1 MTLVSIAAG
10 AFCALATLLH
20 IASIAVVVAR
30 VRRPMHPSAILA
42 RDECI
47 SIVRPLCGIENFTES
62 TLASSFGLAC
72 RRYEVLFCV
81 AQPNDPVIPVVQRL
95 IDKHPEVPARLLVG
109 NDRISDNPKLN
120 NVVKGWN
127 AASYAWIVM
136 SDSNVLM
143 PADYLQELFG
153 TWAADT
159 GVVSSPAIGSDPDG
173 FWAELECAFLNTYQ
187 ARWQCFADDIGMGFA
202 QGKTMLYRRDLI
214 EAAGGIR
221 ALGAELAEDA
231 ASTKIVPPAGLAR
244 ARGQP
249 PVRSTA
255 RPADRRRGVAAAN
268 PLGAAAA
275 RHLPA
280 VLPAR
285 AVRRMRSA
293 AGGLDAS
300 GRHERMAADART
312 PGIRRTLVR
321 RRSVVGRRG
330 RLAIVAAFGVRVV
343 DAGRIAAGVVVR
355 ELAGERLHVARQPDA
370 HRRPRLHRL
379 ARWITHRSQQHLG
392 EST

>member
-42 RDECI
+42 RDEGV

-202 QGKTMLYRRDLI
+202 QGKTMLYRRDLRVRVVNRPFDQPLGRRT
-214 EAAGGIR
+214 AA
-221 ALGAELAEDA
+221 E
-231 ASTKIVPPAGLAR
+231 VW
-244 ARGQP
+244 
-249 PVRSTA
+249 
-255 RPADRRRGVAAAN
+255 RRQI
-268 PLGAAAA
+268 LGAAAA

-300 GRHERMAADART
+300 GRHEPMAADART

-355 ELAGERLHVARQPDA
+355 ELAGERLHMARQRDA